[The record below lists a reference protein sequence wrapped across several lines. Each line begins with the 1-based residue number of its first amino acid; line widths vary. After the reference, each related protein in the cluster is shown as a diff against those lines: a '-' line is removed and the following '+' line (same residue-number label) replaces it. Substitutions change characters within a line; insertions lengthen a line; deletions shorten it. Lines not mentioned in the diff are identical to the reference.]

1 MSTGSTT
8 VSGVVRFVRQVA
20 GTLGARLLISAIGV
34 LSGVI
39 IARWLGTAAVGI
51 IASLN
56 VMVLLAVTIGNFGMP
71 SSINYLVARGGT
83 SAGAVLR
90 NAIAFGVAAGILLA
104 AAIVLIVWIDPQ
116 LMGEVPLALV

>member
-34 LSGVI
+34 LSGVSV
-39 IARWLGTAAVGI
+39 ARLLGSAAVGI

-56 VMVLLAVTIGNFGMP
+56 VMVLLAITIGNFGLP
-71 SSINYLVARGGT
+71 SSITYLVARDRN
-83 SAGAVLR
+83 SARAVVQ
-90 NAIAFGVAAGILLA
+90 NAIVFGIAAGILLA
-104 AAIVLIVWIDPQ
+104 SAIVV
-116 LMGEVPLALV
+116 VV